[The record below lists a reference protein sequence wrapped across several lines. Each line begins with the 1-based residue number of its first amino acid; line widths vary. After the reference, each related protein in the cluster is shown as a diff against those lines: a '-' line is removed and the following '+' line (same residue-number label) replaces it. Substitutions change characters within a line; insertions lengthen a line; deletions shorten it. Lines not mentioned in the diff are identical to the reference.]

1 MNSAWS
7 CIILIACVAM
17 TIFYGWNFYLVCR
30 NEAKIDA
37 VRLIGFYLTAVF
49 NAVSH
54 VLVAIYFVEY
64 HTYGN
69 TIE

>member
-1 MNSAWS
+1 
-7 CIILIACVAM
+7 M